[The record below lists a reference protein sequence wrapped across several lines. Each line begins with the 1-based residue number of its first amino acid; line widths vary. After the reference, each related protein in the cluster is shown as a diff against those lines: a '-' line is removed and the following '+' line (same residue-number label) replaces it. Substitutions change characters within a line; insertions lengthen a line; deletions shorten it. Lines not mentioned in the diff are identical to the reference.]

1 MGSNRTGRAERSAGA
16 AQPAV
21 IRRLAWYWQ
30 AEAAN
35 VVLVPALMV
44 WLSNGQL
51 GLPAVLAIVPMCA
64 LLVAGTTY
72 LRGKYR
78 QLTARVPLDRAQA
91 WLAAAQLPL
100 LAGTLV
106 ALAVMAWA
114 WFEPALI
121 RGPAERW
128 VITVAAILAALE
140 YVNYYHRQLQHFDNA
155 SDLRRLLTG
164 RGFRPSQLRRDLE
177 RAGLRKTRAP
187 LR

>member
-44 WLSNGQL
+44 WLSKGQL

-72 LRGKYR
+72 LRGKHR
-78 QLTARVPLDRAQA
+78 QLTARVPLDRALA

-114 WFEPALI
+114 WFEPALT

-177 RAGLRKTRAP
+177 RTGLRKARAP
-187 LR
+187 LG

>member
-1 MGSNRTGRAERSAGA
+1 MSSNWAGRARRPA
-16 AQPAV
+16 AATQPPV
-21 IRRLAWYWQ
+21 VRRLAWYWQ

-35 VVLVPALMV
+35 VVLMPALMV
-44 WLSNGQL
+44 WLSKGQV
-51 GLPAVLAIVPMCA
+51 GLPAVLAIAPMCA

-78 QLTARVPLDRAQA
+78 QLTAGVPLDRALA

-106 ALAVMAWA
+106 ALATMVWA
-114 WFEPALI
+114 WFEPALT
-121 RGPAERW
+121 RGLAERW

-177 RAGLRKTRAP
+177 RAGLRKARRP